1 MKVNLFFAAV
11 KPGMF
16 NRVFGAVKAKLLV
29 QVHEVPARQPTC
41 PSLLLSACAGRC
53 YMSERLSL
61 CHHISRQTFPTLY
74 V

>member
-1 MKVNLFFAAV
+1 MVVNLFFAAV

-29 QVHEVPARQPTC
+29 QVHEVPARQR
-41 PSLLLSACAGRC
+41 PSLLLSACAGRS
-53 YMSERLSL
+53 YMNERLSL
-61 CHHISRQTFPTLY
+61 CHHISRQTFPTLC